1 MHSRLL
7 LDPSEGALLA
17 APKPASLLLLH
28 RKPGNQRRSDA
39 FWIGRRCGMETQHNE
54 TVVDKAVNF
63 VKDVLGIQHDA
74 PEVVANPEYHDTE
87 AEVAAE
93 NAMRIDPNSYRME
106 SLEHLNAEETAAR
119 PVGDSD
125 TERLRREVD
134 EFPRKMSALELNA
147 ANARA
152 EENG

>member
-1 MHSRLL
+1 
-7 LDPSEGALLA
+7 
-17 APKPASLLLLH
+17 
-28 RKPGNQRRSDA
+28 
-39 FWIGRRCGMETQHNE
+39 METQHTE

-63 VKDVLGIQHDA
+63 VKDVLGIQHDDA
-74 PEVVANPEYHDTE
+74 PEVVADPEYHDSE
-87 AEVAAE
+87 PEVAAE
-93 NAMRIDPNSYRME
+93 NAMRIDPNSYKME
-106 SLEHLNAEETAAR
+106 SLEQLNAEETSAR

>member
-1 MHSRLL
+1 
-7 LDPSEGALLA
+7 
-17 APKPASLLLLH
+17 
-28 RKPGNQRRSDA
+28 
-39 FWIGRRCGMETQHNE
+39 METQHTE

-63 VKDVLGIQHDA
+63 VKDVLGIQHDDA
-74 PEVVANPEYHDTE
+74 PEVVAKPEYQDTKS
-87 AEVAAE
+87 EVAAE
-93 NAMRIDPNSYRME
+93 NAMRIDPNSYRMQ
-106 SLEHLNAEETAAR
+106 SLEQLNAAEADAR
-119 PVGDSD
+119 PAPESD

>member
-1 MHSRLL
+1 
-7 LDPSEGALLA
+7 
-17 APKPASLLLLH
+17 
-28 RKPGNQRRSDA
+28 
-39 FWIGRRCGMETQHNE
+39 METQHTE

-63 VKDVLGIQHDA
+63 VKDVLGIQHGDA
-74 PEVVANPEYHDTE
+74 PEVVANPEFHDSE

-93 NAMRIDPNSYRME
+93 NATRLDPNAYKMQ
-106 SLEHLNAEETAAR
+106 SLEQLNAEETSVR
-119 PVGDSD
+119 PDSD

>member
-1 MHSRLL
+1 
-7 LDPSEGALLA
+7 
-17 APKPASLLLLH
+17 
-28 RKPGNQRRSDA
+28 
-39 FWIGRRCGMETQHNE
+39 METQHTE

-63 VKDVLGIQHDA
+63 VKDVLGIQHDDA

-87 AEVAAE
+87 SEAAAE
-93 NAMRIDPNSYRME
+93 NAMRIDPNSQRME
-106 SLEHLNAEETAAR
+106 SLEQLNAEPYAR
-119 PVGDSD
+119 PVADSD

>member
-1 MHSRLL
+1 
-7 LDPSEGALLA
+7 
-17 APKPASLLLLH
+17 
-28 RKPGNQRRSDA
+28 
-39 FWIGRRCGMETQHNE
+39 METQHTE

-63 VKDVLGIQHDA
+63 VKDVLGIQHESE
-74 PEVVANPEYHDTE
+74 PEVVADPEFHDSE

-93 NAMRIDPNSYRME
+93 NATRLDSNAYKMQ
-106 SLEHLNAEETAAR
+106 SLEQLNAEETSAR
-119 PVGDSD
+119 PDSD

>member
-1 MHSRLL
+1 
-7 LDPSEGALLA
+7 
-17 APKPASLLLLH
+17 
-28 RKPGNQRRSDA
+28 
-39 FWIGRRCGMETQHNE
+39 MEKQHTE

-63 VKDVLGIQHDA
+63 VRDVLGIQHDDA
-74 PEVVANPEYHDTE
+74 PEVVANPEFHNTE

-93 NAMRIDPNSYRME
+93 KATGIDPNSYRME
-106 SLEHLNAEETAAR
+106 SLDQLNAKEPYAR
-119 PVGDSD
+119 PVADSD
-125 TERLRREVD
+125 ADRLRREVD

>member
-1 MHSRLL
+1 
-7 LDPSEGALLA
+7 
-17 APKPASLLLLH
+17 
-28 RKPGNQRRSDA
+28 
-39 FWIGRRCGMETQHNE
+39 METQHTE

-63 VKDVLGIQHDA
+63 VKDVLGIQHESE
-74 PEVVANPEYHDTE
+74 PEVVADPEFHDSE

-93 NAMRIDPNSYRME
+93 NAMRIEPNSYSMQ
-106 SLEHLNAEETAAR
+106 SLEQLNAEPR
-119 PVGDSD
+119 PVEDSD